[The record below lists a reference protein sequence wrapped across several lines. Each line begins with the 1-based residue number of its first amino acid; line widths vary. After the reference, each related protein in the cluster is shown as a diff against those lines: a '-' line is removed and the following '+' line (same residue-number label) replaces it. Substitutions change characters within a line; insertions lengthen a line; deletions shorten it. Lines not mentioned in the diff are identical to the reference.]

1 MEHRSVRA
9 CILIS
14 TLLAA
19 AVPAAA
25 QLSNSSLKGA
35 YSFRYLGVSGSP
47 CDCPLSFMGTVTFDG
62 AGKFTISGQGQQISS
77 SGATSTLTSAASGN
91 YTVYSSG
98 MYYMDNPFAP
108 ASSGTALYGG
118 VGQGAVVASS
128 TESSY
133 LDTFVA
139 MPAATSASNAT
150 LSGTYQVA
158 SLEFAGSF
166 NATRNTFFPMTSD
179 GKGGLGNI
187 AIKGASQALNGVTAT
202 QTSTGAT
209 YSVTNVNGSGTL
221 TFPAPSGVTTANQLL
236 AGAKTLYVSQDGNL
250 FLAGTPNGFDMII
263 GIKAMPSPVP
273 SPPLTGLFFFS
284 QLANLQ
290 DGSAFAGLTGYWGTS
305 NELGDKNATEL
316 VHYRENDDGYTPY
329 DYTTSYSYAFS
340 TSGVDAE
347 TGYTL
352 AAGGN
357 GNFYLLSGGGSYY
370 TFALGVKVQSITAS
384 GVFLSPYGVVNAAT
398 NAPFSAQISPG
409 EVISLYGSGM
419 APAGTVATAS
429 APFPNTL
436 SGVGVTINGT
446 PAPVYSVTPTQINAV
461 VPYSLDPN
469 TTSSATVQV
478 TNNGTLSNQ
487 VTTYLGF
494 TSPGIF
500 TVPPGGLGSGAILHA
515 DYSLV
520 SSASPAKVGETV
532 QIYLTGLGAVSPAVN
547 AGAAAPS
554 TTLSKTVYQ
563 TAVYIDS
570 FQATVT
576 YSGLAPGLG
585 GLYQMNVTIPT
596 GVTLGSSVYLEIDGA
611 DPSGNLNALTVQA
624 TIPISK

>member
-1 MEHRSVRA
+1 
-9 CILIS
+9 
-14 TLLAA
+14 
-19 AVPAAA
+19 
-25 QLSNSSLKGA
+25 
-35 YSFRYLGVSGSP
+35 
-47 CDCPLSFMGTVTFDG
+47 MGTVTFDG
-62 AGKFTISGQGQQISS
+62 AGKFTISGQGQQITSG
-77 SGATSTLTSAASGN
+77 GATSTLTPAASGT
-91 YTVYSSG
+91 YTVFSSG

-108 ASSGTALYGG
+108 ASSSTVLYGG

-128 TESSY
+128 TESTY

-139 MPAATSASNAT
+139 MPAATSASNTT

-166 NATRNTFFPMTSD
+166 NATRNAFFSMTAD
-179 GKGGLGNI
+179 GKGGLGNV

-209 YSVTNVNGSGTL
+209 YSVTNVNGSGTV

-236 AGAKTLYVSQDGNL
+236 SGAKTLYVSQDGNL
-250 FLAGTPNGFDMII
+250 FLAGTPTGFDMII

-273 SPPLTGLFFFS
+273 TPPLSGLFFFS
-284 QLANLQ
+284 ELQNVQ
-290 DGSAFAGLTGYWGTS
+290 DGSQFAGVSAFWGAS

-316 VHYRENDDGYTPY
+316 DHYRENDDGYSPY
-329 DYTTSYSYAFS
+329 DYTTSYSYAFNS
-340 TSGVDAE
+340 SGVDAE

-370 TFALGVKVQSITAS
+370 NLVLGVKVQPVSAT

-398 NAPFSAQISPG
+398 NAPFTAQISPG
-409 EVISLYGSGM
+409 EVITLYGSGL
-419 APAGTVATAS
+419 APAGTVASSS
-429 APFPNTL
+429 APFPNSL
-436 SGVGVTINGT
+436 AGVSVTVNGT
-446 PAPVYSVTPTQINAV
+446 AAPVYSVTPTQINAV

-469 TTSSATVQV
+469 ATSLATIQV
-478 TNNGTLSNQ
+478 SNNNTLSNS
-487 VTTYLGF
+487 VSTYLGF

-500 TVPPGGLGSGAILHA
+500 TVPVGGLGNGAILHA
-515 DYSLV
+515 DYTLV
-520 SSASPAKVGETV
+520 STASPAKVGETV

-554 TTLSKTVYQ
+554 TTLSKTLYQ
-563 TAVYIDS
+563 TAAYIDGL
-570 FQATVT
+570 QATVAF
-576 YSGLAPGLG
+576 SGLAPGLG

-596 GVTLGSSVYLEIDGA
+596 GVTPGSSVYLEIDGA
-611 DPSGNLNALTVQA
+611 DPSGNLNALTLQA